1 MRIIQA
7 KIKYST
13 LYTPLDITSLEIGY
27 GVPFNILIKKEG
39 DYVVII
45 ETGTILTQ
53 RLYQMLAKQKIL
65 YVTKQ
70 NEGND
75 KISAATLLAYIKA
88 NINYTDKT
96 LELINKVNNEIFD
109 SYLSD
114 ETNSID
120 IASLN
125 KVVLSVIFLIKNSPD
140 YLKNTMT
147 LFSKEYNLAYNS
159 LHVMLYAVHLGNI
172 LKMDTTQLLQL
183 GTAALL
189 RDIGTKKVLA
199 SIMTKESGLTTEEL
213 KSMQEHTTLSLRIA
227 KQNALYDT
235 NIIDIIMHH
244 HECQDGSGY
253 PKGLHGSEISHPA
266 SVLGICDVFDA
277 LTNDRPH
284 RKKYSYFEALK
295 LMMKDATMAPKFDQE
310 QLKLF
315 LHSLL

>member
-1 MRIIQA
+1 MRIIQS

-13 LYTPLDITSLEIGY
+13 LYTPLEVKSLEVGY
-27 GVPFNILIKKEG
+27 GVPCNILIKKED
-39 DYVVII
+39 DYVIVI
-45 ETGTILTQ
+45 ERGTILTQ
-53 RLYQMLAKQKIL
+53 RLYQMLERQEVL

-70 NEGND
+70 NGGND
-75 KISAATLLAYIKA
+75 KISAVTLLVYIKA

-96 LELINKVNNEIFD
+96 LELINRVNSEIFD
-109 SYLSD
+109 SYLRD
-114 ETNSID
+114 EANTID
-120 IASLN
+120 IASLSQ
-125 KVVLSVIFLIKNSPD
+125 VVLSVIFLMKNSPE
-140 YLKNTMT
+140 YLKNVMA
-147 LFSKEYNLAYNS
+147 LFPKEYNLAYNS

-172 LKMDTTQLLQL
+172 LKMDSTQLLQL

-189 RDIGTKKVLA
+189 RDIGTKKVLT
-199 SIMTKESGLTTEEL
+199 SIMTKESGLTTEEF
-213 KSMQEHTTLSLRIA
+213 KSMQKHTTLSLKIA
-227 KQNALYDT
+227 QQNALYDT

-253 PKGLHGSEISHPA
+253 PKGLHGSEISQLA

-284 RKKYSYFEALK
+284 RKKYSYYEALK
-295 LMMKDATMAPKFDQE
+295 LMMKDVTMAPKFDQE